1 MTMKNL
7 TNVLD
12 DFVLK
17 LKKLQGLSSVRF
29 IHAGRGEFAQRPVDD
44 FLIACAAAK
53 EEFKKENEEYKGTL
67 EFTLYAP
74 QGEGKRALTLLSE
87 QLVQGLK
94 SVDAKGSFEKI
105 TIADSSFDSNMSV
118 WKQVVSALVAEKT
131 EVAEEVYTENVYLG
145 TTKLVGVTSFEVVV
159 ECSAHE
165 RRELLAGSVEE
176 YIAQKSKYTI
186 TMSVYGA
193 DLLPGAVANKN
204 LNIYRESTNMT
215 YDDCRL
221 LKMVNKTRGRQELI
235 FQCRRAHKG
244 AEVTK

>member
-1 MTMKNL
+1 MKNL

-12 DFVLK
+12 ELVLK
-17 LKKLQGLSSVRF
+17 LKKLQGLSSIRF
-29 IHAGRGEFAQRPVDD
+29 VHSGRGEFAQRPVDD

-74 QGEGKRALTLLSE
+74 QGEGKRALTLLSQ
-87 QLVQGLK
+87 QLAQGLL
-94 SVDAKGSFEKI
+94 SVDTEGSFEKI

-131 EVAEEVYTENVYLG
+131 EAVDEVYTETVYLG
-145 TTKLVGVTSFEVVV
+145 TTKITGVTSFEVTV

-165 RRELLAGSVEE
+165 RRELLAGEVEQ
-176 YIAQKSKYTI
+176 YVAQKSRYTI
-186 TMSVYGA
+186 TMSVLGA
-193 DLLPGAVANKN
+193 DIPIGALANKN
-204 LNIYRESTNMT
+204 VNIYRENANMT

-221 LKMVNKTRGRQELI
+221 HKMHNSTRGGQELI

-244 AEVTK
+244 AEVTE